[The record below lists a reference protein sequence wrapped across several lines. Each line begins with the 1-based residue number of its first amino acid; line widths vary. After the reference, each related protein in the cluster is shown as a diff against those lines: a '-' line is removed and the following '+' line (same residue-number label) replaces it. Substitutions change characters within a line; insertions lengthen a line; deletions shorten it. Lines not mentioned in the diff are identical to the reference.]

1 MISRARLK
9 ANRQNAKRST
19 GPRSAA
25 GKQRSSKNAIKHGIT
40 AEKHF
45 NKIEFEHRKE
55 AIQSFLDTLTSDE
68 AENLAHEIAITH
80 QALNNAHMAWD
91 DELSGLMTISLRR
104 PKSQSP
110 LKKLKLISLYGRR
123 ASNRQL
129 RAIRRYEELK
139 KAEDATVRGKFAE
152 CSGSELKG
160 SEKGSE

>member
-25 GKQRSSKNAIKHGIT
+25 GKLRSSKNAIKHGVT
-40 AEKHF
+40 AEKHI
-45 NKIEFEHRKE
+45 NKIEFERRKE
-55 AIQSFLDTLTSDE
+55 AIHSFLDTLTSDE
-68 AENLAHEIAITH
+68 AENLAREIAITH
-80 QALNNAHMAWD
+80 QALNNAHMSWD
-91 DELSGLMTISLRR
+91 DELSGLTTISLRR
-104 PKSQSP
+104 PKSQSQ
-110 LKKLKLISLYGRR
+110 LKKLELISLYGRR

-139 KAEDATVRGKFAE
+139 NAKDAAVRGKFLE
-152 CSGSELKG
+152 GSRSDDEG